1 MDANLALHQ
10 AHLIIGWAFFHRL
23 NAIFGLGTLLPPF
36 CERRL
41 NCEHMADLAALEQR
55 ARAELAACGDE
66 MALRAWNT
74 KYFGKSGEVLQ
85 ALKGVGAIPA
95 DQRRAYGQEAN
106 RIKETLTQAHESK
119 SAALKQQTLELSL
132 TAETVD
138 VTLPGRPLQRG
149 RLHVATKIMR
159 EITAIFADL
168 GFQVY
173 RSREVED
180 DRMNFELL
188 NMPPHHP
195 ARDMWDTFHTTTPG
209 VLLRTHT
216 SPGQIH
222 VMREL
227 CPEPIRVILPG
238 MCYRYEQITMRSEIQ
253 FQQVEGLCIGESVTM
268 TDLKGTISA
277 FARRLFGQER
287 QVRFRSSYFP
297 FTEPSIEV
305 DIDWPKD
312 DPNADRLTK
321 GTGWLEIMGAGMV
334 HPVVLRNGGYD
345 PEKFSGFAFGM
356 GPQRITMLKYA
367 IDDIR
372 QFWANDLRFL
382 QQF

>member
-1 MDANLALHQ
+1 MSSEPGSAPNLAEL
-10 AHLIIGWAFFHRL
+10 
-23 NAIFGLGTLLPPF
+23 TS
-36 CERRL
+36 
-41 NCEHMADLAALEQR
+41 LEQEARQALDACATPQDLVGWNSNYLGDKGLLTSQLKKVGGLPKEERPAFGQAVNR
-55 ARAELAACGDE
+55 AKAEL
-66 MALRAWNT
+66 T
-74 KYFGKSGEVLQ
+74 K
-85 ALKGVGAIPA
+85 LKES
-95 DQRRAYGQEAN
+95 RQE
-106 RIKETLTQAHESK
+106 
-119 SAALKQQTLELSL
+119 ALKQRELERSLSQD
-132 TAETVD
+132 AID
-138 VTLPGRPLQRG
+138 VTLPGRPVRRG
-149 RLHVATKIMR
+149 RLHVASRIMR
-159 EITAIFADL
+159 LMTQIFADL

-180 DRMNFELL
+180 DRTNFELL

-195 ARDMWDTFHTTTPG
+195 ARDMWDTFHTTVPG
-209 VLLRTHT
+209 VILRTHT

-238 MCYRYEQITMRSEIQ
+238 MCYRYEAITPRSEIQ
-253 FQQVEGLCIGESVTM
+253 FQQVEGLAIGETI
-268 TDLKGTISA
+268 TLADLKGTIAA

-345 PEKFSGFAFGM
+345 PDRFRGFAFGL

-382 QQF
+382 EQF

>member
-1 MDANLALHQ
+1 MSSEPGAAPPLDELQCLEREAREALDLCNTPQ
-10 AHLIIGWAFFHRL
+10 ELVAWNSQFLGDK
-23 NAIFGLGTLLPPF
+23 GLLTQQLKKVGGLPK
-36 CERRL
+36 
-41 NCEHMADLAALEQR
+41 EQR
-55 ARAELAACGDE
+55 PA
-66 MALRAWNT
+66 
-74 KYFGKSGEVLQ
+74 FGQSV
-85 ALKGVGAIPA
+85 
-95 DQRRAYGQEAN
+95 N
-106 RIKETLTQAHESK
+106 RIKAELSQLKDSRQEELKARELERSLTQDR
-119 SAALKQQTLELSL
+119 L
-132 TAETVD
+132 D
-138 VTLPGRPLQRG
+138 VTLPGRPVRRG
-149 RLHVATKIMR
+149 RLHVATRIMR
-159 EITAIFADL
+159 QITSIFADL

-180 DRMNFELL
+180 DHTNFELL

-195 ARDMWDTFHTTTPG
+195 ARDMWDTFHTTVPG
-209 VLLRTHT
+209 VILRTHT

-238 MCYRYEQITMRSEIQ
+238 MCYRYEAITARSEIQ
-253 FQQVEGLCIGESVTM
+253 FEQVEGLAIGEQITLA
-268 TDLKGTISA
+268 DLKGTISA
-277 FARRLFGQER
+277 FARRMFGQER

-334 HPVVLRNGGYD
+334 HPAVLRNGGYD
-345 PEKFSGFAFGM
+345 PDRFRGFAFGL

-382 QQF
+382 EQF

>member
-1 MDANLALHQ
+1 MSTLA
-10 AHLIIGWAFFHRL
+10 
-23 NAIFGLGTLLPPF
+23 T
-36 CERRL
+36 
-41 NCEHMADLAALEQR
+41 LEQR
-55 ARAELAACGDE
+55 ALAELQACSDE
-66 MALRAWNT
+66 PALRQWNSR
-74 KYFGKSGEVLQ
+74 YFGKQGEVAL
-85 ALKGVGAIPA
+85 ALKKVGEVPPA
-95 DQRRAYGQEAN
+95 ERRTYGQEAN
-106 RIKETLTQAHESK
+106 RIKDALTQAFES
-119 SAALKQQTLELSL
+119 ALGQEKERTLARSL
-132 TAETVD
+132 TADALD
-138 VTLPGRPLQRG
+138 VTLPGRPVQRG
-149 RLHVATKIMR
+149 RLHVTTQVMR
-159 EITAIFADL
+159 QICAVFADL
-168 GFQVY
+168 GFQIY

-180 DRMNFELL
+180 DLTNFELL

-222 VMREL
+222 VMREH

-238 MCYRYEQITMRSEIQ
+238 MCYRYEAITTRSEIM
-253 FQQVEGLCIGESVTM
+253 FQQVEGLVVGTRVTM
-268 TDLKGTISA
+268 ADLKGTIIA
-277 FARRLFGQER
+277 FARRLFGEDR
-287 QVRFRSSYFP
+287 QVRIRSSYFP

-305 DIDWPKD
+305 DMDCIVCGG
-312 DPNADRLTK
+312 K
-321 GTGWLEIMGAGMV
+321 GCSLCKRSGWLEIMGAGMV

-345 PEKFSGFAFGM
+345 PEQFSGFAFGM